1 MGDGISSGSTP
12 PPQLGVVS
20 TLPRVGMNS
29 TQEKVSASAAV
40 SVKKSDVAI
49 AEVANQASEDKQ
61 QSIDSLSATV
71 NELRDAIETLNAAL
85 EKTPTKAIIT
95 RDEQLNRFVVRIAD
109 ASSGEV
115 VREIP
120 SEALLKFARN
130 LQELKGLIFDASL

>member
-1 MGDGISSGSTP
+1 MVDEISSLSTHP
-12 PPQLGVVS
+12 PLPGVVS
-20 TLPRVGMNS
+20 TLPRSGATNS
-29 TQEKVSASAAV
+29 QEKLSASAAI
-40 SVKKSDVAI
+40 SVKKPGVEI

-61 QSIDSLSATV
+61 HSIDSLSTMA
-71 NELRDAIETLNAAL
+71 NELRDAIVTLNAAL

-95 RDEQLNRFVVRIAD
+95 RDEQLNRYVVRIAD